1 MEVKIMATRTL
12 SFIVLSLAISVSTA
26 CSQSTAPLNTNAAA
40 TSPLMVAAREG
51 KPDVVRALLSGGDV
65 DVNVT
70 DAQGNTPLIEAS
82 RFGHDSVARA
92 LVERGAK
99 LDVKNKDGQTA
110 LMLAVKNGHDDVV
123 RVLKEA
129 GAKE

>member
-1 MEVKIMATRTL
+1 MKRFLGFV
-12 SFIVLSLAISVSTA
+12 VLSLAVSISAA
-26 CSQSTAPLNTNAAA
+26 CSQSPVASNSAA

-51 KPDVVRALLSGGDV
+51 KPDVVRALLSGDNV
-65 DVNVT
+65 DVNIT
-70 DAQGNTPLIEAS
+70 DAQGNTPLIEAA

>member
-1 MEVKIMATRTL
+1 
-12 SFIVLSLAISVSTA
+12 
-26 CSQSTAPLNTNAAA
+26 
-40 TSPLMVAAREG
+40 MVAAREG